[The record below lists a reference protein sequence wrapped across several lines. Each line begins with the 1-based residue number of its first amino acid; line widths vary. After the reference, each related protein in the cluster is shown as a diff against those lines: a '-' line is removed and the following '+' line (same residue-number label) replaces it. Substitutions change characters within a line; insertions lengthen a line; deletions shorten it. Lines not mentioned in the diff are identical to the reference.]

1 MDNRQWVYRYN
12 NSLQDLCK
20 FLMVWNCVINKN
32 CVVWASA
39 SSQFLFM
46 LLAVTKHFR
55 TYRIRSLVVISIHLS
70 GCANISGF
78 FTILFSHYF
87 YCFLIYKHPQ
97 ICYYFERS
105 EIIVFAEYKQTQRT
119 REYICWPHYREF
131 PEGNLRFPWLRGKC
145 RCRWKMAWERCSRD
159 EIYIQTATGP
169 PVTAEGYQDSD
180 RSSQKWLECQTGI
193 APDEV
198 SDREAG
204 TNRSGN
210 TGRTRLLY
218 INREGVFLYS
228 GFQRLKCCSC
238 LHDNP

>member
-32 CVVWASA
+32 CAVWASA

-46 LLAVTKHFR
+46 VLAVTKHFR
-55 TYRIRSLVVISIHLS
+55 TYRIRSPVVISIHLS
-70 GCANISGF
+70 GCENISGF

-131 PEGNLRFPWLRGKC
+131 PGGNFRFPWLRGKC
-145 RCRWKMAWERCSRD
+145 RRRWKMAWERCSRD
-159 EIYIQTATGP
+159 TYWCRSNDTAYWNGEFSYCSDCNR
-169 PVTAEGYQDSD
+169 TACYSGRVSGQRQIITEMIGMSD
-180 RSSQKWLECQTGI
+180 WNRTRWGFWPRGRNEQKW
-193 APDEV
+193 
-198 SDREAG
+198 
-204 TNRSGN
+204 
-210 TGRTRLLY
+210 
-218 INREGVFLYS
+218 
-228 GFQRLKCCSC
+228 
-238 LHDNP
+238 